1 MMTFAYLSDR
11 HSQLL
16 TILLHP
22 IFQPPIFFETVIQFK
37 AERLDSVMG
46 KSLDTEKL
54 GSVFGTRP
62 DILEGI
68 QRAAGK
74 QIPLKMLFAKY

>member
-1 MMTFAYLSDR
+1 
-11 HSQLL
+11 
-16 TILLHP
+16 
-22 IFQPPIFFETVIQFK
+22 
-37 AERLDSVMG
+37 MG
-46 KSLDTEKL
+46 KMLDTEKL

-74 QIPLKMLFAKY
+74 QYL